1 MYTCLIIWQKV
12 RVAALLDEYHRTKQA
27 KTEDLLSHTTAANI
41 YEDIDRISHIQE
53 EDDFEKFLATH
64 ILIDT
69 NTIRTTNTTGA
80 GASGSVTGGHN
91 SEGQGYEKAMK
102 EGEQELLEKRK
113 QSLLAFLY

>member
-1 MYTCLIIWQKV
+1 M
-12 RVAALLDEYHRTKQA
+12 DEYHRTKQA
-27 KTEDLLSHTTAANI
+27 KADDLHSHTTAANI

-53 EDDFEKFLATH
+53 EDDFEKFLNTH

-69 NTIRTTNTTGA
+69 NTIHTTNTTSA
-80 GASGSVTGGHN
+80 GTSGSVTGGGGHN

-113 QSLLAFLY
+113 QSLLAFLS